1 MPNWLWPTKRIRNPA
16 MMKLS
21 ESFFGKRVVT
31 NLQSAVRS
39 ARTLLKG
46 TTVTIVAMTW
56 ACVANAQT
64 GTTLDKIT
72 FSTLPGD
79 RVQVVLE
86 MSGPVD
92 EPLSFAID
100 EPARVAL
107 DFPGVSLNL
116 PRKTEDIGVGM
127 ARSVTAVEAGGRSRV
142 VLSLIKLVPYAIK
155 VSGNQVVLTLDS
167 LGSTTSLAAAKR
179 ATGVKGSIE
188 NIDFRRGEGGE
199 GRVMVTLSDPAIVVN
214 TFEQGDDIIVE
225 FIGVELPEVLSRRLD
240 VIDFATPVK
249 VVDTKQV
256 GENVRMVI
264 EAGGAFDHLA
274 YQSDDLFTLD
284 VKELSEIEQERTKRD
299 KFTYTG
305 ERLSLNFQNIEVRAV
320 LQLIADFT
328 GLNMVASDTVSG
340 SLTLRL
346 KNVPWDQALDI
357 ILKTKG
363 LAMRQTGNVI
373 LIAPTEEIAAR
384 EKLELEAQ
392 KQIEE
397 LAPLRSEFIQVNYA
411 KASTLASLLK
421 AEENSLMTDRGR
433 VSVDE
438 RTNILL
444 IRDTSEAINSIRELV
459 ATLDI
464 PVRQVLIESRIVI
477 ADDSFNRDLGVR
489 FGVSYSWNVN
499 GSSRTAANI
508 GGGLAGDTGFG
519 NTVGSGDSLS
529 NAGNQ
534 NLLVDLPIGNPASAI
549 KFAVVSI
556 PDFIL
561 QLELQA
567 LQFEGRGEV
576 ISNPRVVTANQ
587 KEATIEQGTEIPF
600 QEASSSGATSTSFKK
615 AVLSLKVTPQITP
628 DDRVIMDLA
637 VNQDTVGQ
645 EFSGIP
651 SVDTR
656 SIITQVLVDNG
667 DTIVLGGIYEQTKRE
682 DIEKVPFFGDLP
694 YLSWLFKTTSI
705 RNDKRE
711 LLIFVTPKILK
722 DAGTAGL

>member
-1 MPNWLWPTKRIRNPA
+1 
-16 MMKLS
+16 
-21 ESFFGKRVVT
+21 
-31 NLQSAVRS
+31 
-39 ARTLLKG
+39 
-46 TTVTIVAMTW
+46 
-56 ACVANAQT
+56 
-64 GTTLDKIT
+64 
-72 FSTLPGD
+72 
-79 RVQVVLE
+79 
-86 MSGPVD
+86 
-92 EPLSFAID
+92 
-100 EPARVAL
+100 
-107 DFPGVSLNL
+107 
-116 PRKTEDIGVGM
+116 
-127 ARSVTAVEAGGRSRV
+127 
-142 VLSLIKLVPYAIK
+142 
-155 VSGNQVVLTLDS
+155 
-167 LGSTTSLAAAKR
+167 TSLAAAKR
-179 ATGVKGSIE
+179 AAGIRGSIE
-188 NIDFRRGEGGE
+188 SIDFRRGEGGE

-225 FIGVELPEVLSRRLD
+225 FIGVELPESLSRRLD
-240 VIDFATPVK
+240 VIDFATPVRI
-249 VVDTKQV
+249 VDTKQA
-256 GENVRMVI
+256 GDNVRMIV

-274 YQSDDLFTLD
+274 YQSEDLFTLD
-284 VKELSEIEQERTKRD
+284 VKELSEVEREQAKKD

-411 KASTLASLLK
+411 KAATLATLLK

-444 IRDTSEAINSIRELV
+444 VRDTADAINSIRELV

-477 ADDSFNRDLGVR
+477 ADDNFNRDLGVR
-489 FGVSYSWNVN
+489 FGVSYQWNVN
-499 GSSRTAANI
+499 GSQRTRAAV
-508 GGGLAGDTGFG
+508 GGGLPGDTDFG
-519 NTVGSGDSLS
+519 STVAFNDGT
-529 NAGNQ
+529 NE

-567 LQFEGRGEV
+567 LQLEGRGEV

-615 AVLSLKVTPQITP
+615 AVLSLQVTPQITP

-656 SIITQVLVDNG
+656 SIVTQVLVDNG

-682 DIEKVPFFGDLP
+682 DVEKVPFFGDLP

-705 RNDKRE
+705 RDEKKE

>member
-1 MPNWLWPTKRIRNPA
+1 MI
-16 MMKLS
+16 KLS
-21 ESFFGKRVVT
+21 ESFFGENVVT
-31 NLQSAVRS
+31 ILRS
-39 ARTLLKG
+39 AAPSVRALLRG
-46 TTVTIVAMTW
+46 TVVAFAALAWLNM
-56 ACVANAQT
+56 AHAQAN
-64 GTTLDKIT
+64 TTLDKIS

-79 RVQVVLE
+79 RVQVVLDL
-86 MSGPVD
+86 SGPVD

-142 VLSLIKLVPYAIK
+142 VLSLVKLVPYSID

-167 LGSTTSLAAAKR
+167 TGSTTSQAAAKS
-179 ATGVKGSIE
+179 AAGIKGSIE
-188 NIDFRRGEGGE
+188 SIDFRRGETGE
-199 GRVMVTLSDPAIVVN
+199 GRIMVILSDPAIVVN
-214 TFEQGDDIIVE
+214 TFEQGDDIVVE
-225 FIGVELPEVLSRRLD
+225 FIGVQLPENLSRRLD
-240 VIDFATPVK
+240 VVDFATPVK
-249 VVDTKQV
+249 VVDTKQE
-256 GENVRMVI
+256 GGNVRMLI
-264 EAGGAFDHLA
+264 EASGVFDHLA
-274 YQSDDLFTLD
+274 YQSEDLFTLD
-284 VKELSEIEQERTKRD
+284 VKALTADEQEKAKKD

-363 LAMRQTGNVI
+363 LAMRQRGNVI

-411 KASTLASLLK
+411 KAAVLATLLK

-438 RTNILL
+438 RTNTLL
-444 IRDTSEAINSIRELV
+444 VRDTGEAINSIRELV

-489 FGVSYSWNVN
+489 FGVSYAWNN
-499 GSSRTAANI
+499 GNRQAGI
-508 GGGLAGDTGFG
+508 GGALPGDTNFG
-519 NTVGSGDSLS
+519 GTIGPGDSLS
-529 NAGNQ
+529 TGGAQ
-534 NLLVDLPIGNPASAI
+534 DLLVDLPIGNPASAI

-567 LQFEGRGEV
+567 LQLEGRGEV

-587 KEATIEQGTEIPF
+587 KEASIEQGTEIPF

-656 SIITQVLVDNG
+656 SVTTQVLVDNG
-667 DTIVLGGIYEQTKRE
+667 DTVVLGGIYEQTKRE

-694 YLSWLFKTTSI
+694 YLSWLFKTTSV
-705 RNDKRE
+705 RDDKRE
-711 LLIFVTPKILK
+711 LIIFVTPRILK

>member
-1 MPNWLWPTKRIRNPA
+1 M
-16 MMKLS
+16 
-21 ESFFGKRVVT
+21 
-31 NLQSAVRS
+31 
-39 ARTLLKG
+39 
-46 TTVTIVAMTW
+46 
-56 ACVANAQT
+56 
-64 GTTLDKIT
+64 
-72 FSTLPGD
+72 
-79 RVQVVLE
+79 
-86 MSGPVD
+86 
-92 EPLSFAID
+92 
-100 EPARVAL
+100 
-107 DFPGVSLNL
+107 
-116 PRKTEDIGVGM
+116 
-127 ARSVTAVEAGGRSRV
+127 
-142 VLSLIKLVPYAIK
+142 
-155 VSGNQVVLTLDS
+155 
-167 LGSTTSLAAAKR
+167 
-179 ATGVKGSIE
+179 
-188 NIDFRRGEGGE
+188 
-199 GRVMVTLSDPAIVVN
+199 
-214 TFEQGDDIIVE
+214 
-225 FIGVELPEVLSRRLD
+225 
-240 VIDFATPVK
+240 
-249 VVDTKQV
+249 
-256 GENVRMVI
+256 
-264 EAGGAFDHLA
+264 
-274 YQSDDLFTLD
+274 
-284 VKELSEIEQERTKRD
+284 
-299 KFTYTG
+299 
-305 ERLSLNFQNIEVRAV
+305 SLNFQNIEVRAV

-340 SLTLRL
+340 NLTLRL

-411 KASTLASLLK
+411 KAAILATLLK

-438 RTNILL
+438 RINILL
-444 IRDTSEAINSIRELV
+444 VRDTADAINSIRELV

-477 ADDSFNRDLGVR
+477 ADDNFNRDLGVR
-489 FGVSYSWNVN
+489 FGVSYQWNVN
-499 GSSRTAANI
+499 GPRTQAAI
-508 GGGLAGDTGFG
+508 GGGLAGVTDFG
-519 NTVGSGDSLS
+519 GTVAFNDGT
-529 NAGNQ
+529 NE

-567 LQFEGRGEV
+567 LQLEGRGEV

-615 AVLSLKVTPQITP
+615 AVLSLRVTPQITP

-637 VNQDTVGQ
+637 VNQDTVGR

-656 SIITQVLVDNG
+656 SIVTQVLVDNG
-667 DTIVLGGIYEQTKRE
+667 DTVVLGGIYEQVKRE

-705 RNDKRE
+705 RDEKTE

>member
-1 MPNWLWPTKRIRNPA
+1 
-16 MMKLS
+16 
-21 ESFFGKRVVT
+21 
-31 NLQSAVRS
+31 
-39 ARTLLKG
+39 
-46 TTVTIVAMTW
+46 
-56 ACVANAQT
+56 
-64 GTTLDKIT
+64 
-72 FSTLPGD
+72 
-79 RVQVVLE
+79 
-86 MSGPVD
+86 
-92 EPLSFAID
+92 
-100 EPARVAL
+100 
-107 DFPGVSLNL
+107 
-116 PRKTEDIGVGM
+116 
-127 ARSVTAVEAGGRSRV
+127 
-142 VLSLIKLVPYAIK
+142 
-155 VSGNQVVLTLDS
+155 
-167 LGSTTSLAAAKR
+167 
-179 ATGVKGSIE
+179 
-188 NIDFRRGEGGE
+188 
-199 GRVMVTLSDPAIVVN
+199 
-214 TFEQGDDIIVE
+214 
-225 FIGVELPEVLSRRLD
+225 
-240 VIDFATPVK
+240 
-249 VVDTKQV
+249 
-256 GENVRMVI
+256 
-264 EAGGAFDHLA
+264 
-274 YQSDDLFTLD
+274 
-284 VKELSEIEQERTKRD
+284 
-299 KFTYTG
+299 
-305 ERLSLNFQNIEVRAV
+305 
-320 LQLIADFT
+320 
-328 GLNMVASDTVSG
+328 
-340 SLTLRL
+340 
-346 KNVPWDQALDI
+346 
-357 ILKTKG
+357 
-363 LAMRQTGNVI
+363 MRQTGNVI

-411 KASTLASLLK
+411 KASVLATLLK

-444 IRDTSEAINSIRELV
+444 VRDTADAINSIRELV

-489 FGVSYSWNVN
+489 FGVSYAWNIN
-499 GSSRTAANI
+499 GSQRTQGNV
-508 GGGLAGDTGFG
+508 GGGLGGDSDFG
-519 NTVGSGDSLS
+519 GTVGPGDSLS
-529 NAGNQ
+529 SGGTQ

-576 ISNPRVVTANQ
+576 ISNPRIVTANQ

-656 SIITQVLVDNG
+656 SIVTQVLVDNG

-705 RNDKRE
+705 RNDKKE

-722 DAGTAGL
+722 DTGTAGL

>member
-1 MPNWLWPTKRIRNPA
+1 
-16 MMKLS
+16 MKLS
-21 ESFFGKRVVT
+21 ESFFGHKVVT
-31 NLQSAVRS
+31 ITQTTARS
-39 ARTLLKG
+39 ARAALKG
-46 TTVTIVAMTW
+46 LPLAIVAMFW
-56 ACVANAQT
+56 LGVAHAQG
-64 GTTLDKIT
+64 GTTLNKMSFT
-72 FSTLPGD
+72 TLPGD
-79 RVQVVLE
+79 RVQVILD

-116 PRKTEDIGVGM
+116 PRKSEDIGVGM

-142 VLSLIKLVPYAIK
+142 VLSLVKLVPYEIN

-167 LGSTTSLAAAKR
+167 SGSTTSQAAAKR
-179 ATGVKGSIE
+179 AAGVKGSIE
-188 NIDFRRGEGGE
+188 NIDFRRGEAGE

-214 TFEQGDDIIVE
+214 TFEQGSDIVVE
-225 FIGVELPEVLSRRLD
+225 FIGAKLPENLSRRLD

-249 VVDTKQV
+249 VVDTKQD
-256 GENVRMVI
+256 GDNVRMVI
-264 EAGGAFDHLA
+264 EASGVFDHLA

-284 VKELSEIEQERTKRD
+284 VKALSEVEQEKAKKD

-411 KASTLASLLK
+411 KASTLATLLK
-421 AEENSLMTDRGR
+421 ADENSLMTDRGR

-438 RTNILL
+438 RTNTLL
-444 IRDTSEAINSIRELV
+444 VRDTAEAINSIRDLV

-489 FGVSYSWNVN
+489 FGVSYQWNIN
-499 GSSRTAANI
+499 GSGNTQGAL
-508 GGGLAGDTGFG
+508 GGGLPGDTNFG
-519 NTVGSGDSLS
+519 GTVGPGDSLS
-529 NAGNQ
+529 TSGNQ
-534 NLLVDLPIGNPASAI
+534 DLLVDLPIGNPASAL

-567 LQFEGRGEV
+567 LQLEGRGEV

-587 KEATIEQGTEIPF
+587 KEATIEQGTEIPY

-615 AVLSLKVTPQITP
+615 AVLSLRVTPQITP
-628 DDRVIMDLA
+628 DDRVIMDLE

-656 SIITQVLVDNG
+656 QVSTQVLVDNG
-667 DTIVLGGIYEQTKRE
+667 DTVVLGGIYEQTKRE
-682 DIEKVPFFGDLP
+682 DVEKVPFFGDLP
-694 YLSWLFKTTSI
+694 YLSWLFKTTSV
-705 RNDKRE
+705 RDDKRE
-711 LLIFVTPKILK
+711 LIIFVTPRILK

>member
-1 MPNWLWPTKRIRNPA
+1 

-21 ESFFGKRVVT
+21 KSFFGEQVVT
-31 NLQSAVRS
+31 ALQTAPRT
-39 ARTLLKG
+39 ARALLLR
-46 TTVTIVAMTW
+46 TAMTIVAITW
-56 ACVANAQT
+56 ATTAHAQT
-64 GTTLDKIT
+64 GTTLDKIN

-116 PRKTEDIGVGM
+116 PRKSEEISVGM
-127 ARSVTAVEAGGRSRV
+127 ARTVTAVEAGGRSRV
-142 VLSLIKLVPYAIK
+142 VLSLVKLVPYSIDVK
-155 VSGNQVVLTLDS
+155 GNQVVLTLDS
-167 LGSTTSLAAAKR
+167 TGSTTSQAAAKS
-179 ATGVKGSIE
+179 AAGVKGSIE
-188 NIDFRRGEGGE
+188 SIDFRRGETGE
-199 GRVMVTLSDPAIVVN
+199 GRVMVQLSDPAIVVN

-225 FIGVELPEVLSRRLD
+225 FIGVDLPENLSRRLD
-240 VIDFATPVK
+240 VVDFATPVRII
-249 VVDTKQV
+249 DTKQE
-256 GENVRMVI
+256 GGNVKMII
-264 EAGGAFDHLA
+264 EAGGVFDHLA
-274 YQSDDLFTLD
+274 YQSEDLFTLD
-284 VKELSEIEQERTKRD
+284 VKALTEVEQEQQKKD

-411 KASTLASLLK
+411 KASTLATLLK

-438 RTNILL
+438 RTNTLL
-444 IRDTSEAINSIRELV
+444 VRDTSEAINSIRELV

-489 FGVSYSWNVN
+489 FGVSYQWNVN
-499 GSSRTAANI
+499 GSQRTQGLV
-508 GGGLAGDTGFG
+508 GGGLPGDSNFG
-519 NTVGSGDSLS
+519 GTIGPGDSLS
-529 NAGNQ
+529 TGGNQ
-534 NLLVDLPIGNPASAI
+534 DLLVDLPIGNPASAI

-567 LQFEGRGEV
+567 LQLEGRGEV

-656 SIITQVLVDNG
+656 SVTTQVLVDNG
-667 DTIVLGGIYEQTKRE
+667 DTVVLGGIYEQTKRE

-694 YLSWLFKTTSI
+694 YLSWLFKTTSV
-705 RNDKRE
+705 RDDKRE
-711 LLIFVTPKILK
+711 LIIFVTPRILK

>member
-1 MPNWLWPTKRIRNPA
+1 MIN
-16 MMKLS
+16 LS
-21 ESFFGKRVVT
+21 ESFFGNKIGN
-31 NLQSAVRS
+31 NLAVALHN
-39 ARTLLKG
+39 ARAPLKA
-46 TTVTIVAMTW
+46 VALTIVAMTW
-56 ACVANAQT
+56 ACMASAQT
-64 GTTLDKIT
+64 GTTLDKIS

-79 RVQVVLE
+79 RVQVVLD

-100 EPARVAL
+100 EPARIAL

-116 PRKTEDIGVGM
+116 PRKTEDINVGM

-142 VLSLIKLVPYAIK
+142 VLSLVKLVPYRIK

-167 LGSTTSLAAAKR
+167 TGSTTSQAAAKR
-179 ATGVKGSIE
+179 AAGITGSIE
-188 NIDFRRGEGGE
+188 SIDFRRGEGGE
-199 GRVMVTLSDPAIVVN
+199 GRIMVTLSDPAIVVN

-225 FIGVELPEVLSRRLD
+225 FIGVQLPENLSRRLD

-249 VVDTKQV
+249 IVDTKQA

-284 VKELSEIEQERTKRD
+284 VKALSEVEKERARKD

-340 SLTLRL
+340 NLTLRL

-411 KASTLASLLK
+411 KAAVLATLLK

-444 IRDTSEAINSIRELV
+444 VRDTADAINSIRELV

-477 ADDSFNRDLGVR
+477 ADDNFNRDLGVR
-489 FGVSYSWNVN
+489 FGVSYSWNIN
-499 GSSRTAANI
+499 GGNRTQGNI
-508 GGGLAGDTGFG
+508 GGGLGGDTNFG
-519 NTVGSGDSLS
+519 GVIGSGDSLS
-529 NAGNQ
+529 TGGNQ

-567 LQFEGRGEV
+567 LQLEGRGEV

-637 VNQDTVGQ
+637 VNQDTVGR

-656 SIITQVLVDNG
+656 SIVTQVLVDNG
-667 DTIVLGGIYEQTKRE
+667 DTVVLGGIYEQVKRE
-682 DIEKVPFFGDLP
+682 DVEKVPFFGDLP

-705 RNDKRE
+705 RDEKTE

>member
-1 MPNWLWPTKRIRNPA
+1 MTTYSDSISGYRTGVTWRQRLRAARRA
-16 MMKLS
+16 LLRGLGGMAA
-21 ESFFGKRVVT
+21 FGWIVT
-31 NLQSAVRS
+31 ASAQSAV
-39 ARTLLKG
+39 
-46 TTVTIVAMTW
+46 
-56 ACVANAQT
+56 
-64 GTTLDKIT
+64 TLDDMT
-72 FSTLPGD
+72 YSTLPGD
-79 RVQVVLE
+79 RVQVVLD
-86 MSGPVD
+86 MSAPVD

-116 PRKTEDIGVGM
+116 ARKSQEIGVGM
-127 ARSVTAVEAGGRSRV
+127 ARNVTAVEAGGRTRV
-142 VLSLIKLVPYAIK
+142 VLSLVRLVPYSIK
-155 VSGNQVVLTLDS
+155 VVNDQVVLTLDS
-167 LGSTTSLAAAKR
+167 TEAASTETIAAR
-179 ATGVKGSIE
+179 VSGVRNSIE
-188 NIDFRRGEGGE
+188 NIDFRRGEKGE
-199 GRVMVTLSDPAIVVN
+199 GRVVVELSDPSIVVD
-214 TFEQGDDIIVE
+214 TFEQGGRIVVE
-225 FIGVELPEVLSRRLD
+225 FVGARLPEDLSRRLD
-240 VIDFATPVK
+240 VVDFATPVRI
-249 VVDTKQV
+249 VDTRQD

-264 EAGGAFDHLA
+264 EATGVFEHLA

-284 VKELSEIEQERTKRD
+284 VKPIVADDEERARKE
-299 KFTYTG
+299 KFGYTG

-357 ILKTKG
+357 ILRTKG

-373 LIAPTEEIAAR
+373 LVAPTEEIAAR

-411 KASTLASLLK
+411 KASNLASLLK
-421 AEENSLMTDRGR
+421 AEENSLMTDRGN

-438 RTNILL
+438 RTNTLL
-444 IRDTSEAINSIRELV
+444 VRDTAEALNNIRELV

-477 ADDSFNRDLGVR
+477 ADDNFNRDLGVK
-489 FGVSYSWNVN
+489 FGVSSMLNI
-499 GSSRTAANI
+499 GDSSQTREFI
-508 GGGLAGDTGFG
+508 GGGLPGDTDFG
-519 NTVGSGDSLS
+519 GTVAFNDGT
-529 NAGNQ
+529 NE
-534 NLLVDLPIGNPASAI
+534 NLIVDLPIGGPAAAL

-556 PDFIL
+556 PDFLL

-567 LQFEGRGEV
+567 LQLEGRGEV

-587 KEATIEQGTEIPF
+587 KEAVIEQGTEIPF

-615 AVLSLKVTPQITP
+615 AVLSLRVTPQITP
-628 DDRVIMDLA
+628 DDRIIMDLA

-656 SIITQVLVDNG
+656 SVTTQVLVDNG
-667 DTIVLGGIYEQTKRE
+667 DTVVLGGIYEQTKRE
-682 DIEKVPFFGDLP
+682 DVEKVPFFGDLP
-694 YLSWLFKTTSI
+694 YLSWLFKTTSV
-705 RNDKRE
+705 RDEKTE

-722 DAGTAGL
+722 DAATAGL

>member
-1 MPNWLWPTKRIRNPA
+1 MI
-16 MMKLS
+16 KLS
-21 ESFFGKRVVT
+21 ESFFGKNVVT
-31 NLQSAVRS
+31 TLQSAVCN
-39 ARTLLKG
+39 ARALLKG
-46 TTVTIVAMTW
+46 TVIAIVAVAW
-56 ACVANAQT
+56 ASVAHAQT
-64 GTTLDKIT
+64 NTTLDKIS

-79 RVQVVLE
+79 RVQVILE

-116 PRKTEDIGVGM
+116 PRKTENINVGM

-142 VLSLIKLVPYAIK
+142 VLSLVKLVPYSID
-155 VSGNQVVLTLDS
+155 VSGNKVVLTLDS
-167 LGSTTSLAAAKR
+167 TGSTASQAVAKSAA
-179 ATGVKGSIE
+179 GIKGSIE
-188 NIDFRRGEGGE
+188 SIDFRRGETGE
-199 GRVMVTLSDPAIVVN
+199 GRIMVTLSDPAIVVN

-225 FIGVELPEVLSRRLD
+225 FIGVELPDNLSRRLD
-240 VIDFATPVK
+240 VVDFATPVK
-249 VVDTKQV
+249 IVDTKQE
-256 GENVRMVI
+256 GGNVRMII
-264 EAGGAFDHLA
+264 EASGVFDHLA
-274 YQSDDLFTLD
+274 YQSEDLFTLD
-284 VKELSEIEQERTKRD
+284 VKALTADEQEKAKKD

-411 KASTLASLLK
+411 KASVLATLLK

-438 RTNILL
+438 RTNTLL
-444 IRDTSEAINSIRELV
+444 VRDTGEAINSIRELV

-489 FGVSYSWNVN
+489 FGVSYAWDVN
-499 GSSRTAANI
+499 GSSRTTAGV
-508 GGGLAGDTGFG
+508 GGGLAGDSNFG
-519 NTVGSGDSLS
+519 GTVKPGNSLS
-529 NAGNQ
+529 TAGNQ
-534 NLLVDLPIGNPASAI
+534 DLLVDLPIANPATAI

-567 LQFEGRGEV
+567 LQLEGRGEV

-656 SIITQVLVDNG
+656 SVITQVLVDNG
-667 DTIVLGGIYEQTKRE
+667 DTVVLGGIYEQTKRE

-694 YLSWLFKTTSI
+694 YLSWLFKTTSV
-705 RNDKRE
+705 RDEKRE
-711 LLIFVTPKILK
+711 LIIFVTPRILK

>member
-1 MPNWLWPTKRIRNPA
+1 
-16 MMKLS
+16 MMKRS
-21 ESFFGKRVVT
+21 ESFSSEWCVSAAYSASRAGCVALMRVV
-31 NLQSAVRS
+31 LAVAVLGWSCIAQAQS
-39 ARTLLKG
+39 
-46 TTVTIVAMTW
+46 
-56 ACVANAQT
+56 Q
-64 GTTLDKIT
+64 TTLDKIS

-79 RVQVVLE
+79 RVQVVLDL
-86 MSGPVD
+86 SAPVD

-116 PRKTEDIGVGM
+116 PRKSEDIGVGM

-142 VLSLIKLVPYAIK
+142 VLSLVKLVPYAIDVK
-155 VSGNQVVLTLDS
+155 GSQVVLTLDS
-167 LGSTTSLAAAKR
+167 SGSTTSQAVAKR
-179 ATGVKGSIE
+179 AAGLKGSIE
-188 NIDFRRGEGGE
+188 SIDFRRGESGE
-199 GRVMVTLSDPAIVVN
+199 GRVMVNLSDPAIVVN
-214 TFEQGDDIIVE
+214 TFEQGNDIIVE
-225 FIGVELPEVLSRRLD
+225 FIGVELPENLSRRLD

-249 VVDTKQV
+249 FVDTKQE
-256 GENVRMVI
+256 GDNVRMVI
-264 EAGGAFDHLA
+264 EAGGVFDHLA
-274 YQSDDLFTLD
+274 YQSEDLFTLD
-284 VKELSEIEQERTKRD
+284 VRALTQDEQEQARKE
-299 KFTYTG
+299 KFQYTG

-411 KASTLASLLK
+411 KASTLATLLK

-438 RTNILL
+438 RTNTLL
-444 IRDTSEAINSIRELV
+444 VRDTAEAINGIRDLV

-489 FGVSYSWNVN
+489 FGVSYSWIPN
-499 GSSRTAANI
+499 GSTRTTNAI
-508 GGGLAGDTGFG
+508 GGGLAGDTNFG
-519 NTVGSGDSLS
+519 GVVGPGDSLS
-529 NAGNQ
+529 DSGNQ
-534 NLLVDLPIGNPASAI
+534 NLLVDLPIANPASAI

-567 LQFEGRGEV
+567 LQLEGRGEV

-656 SIITQVLVDNG
+656 SVTTQVLVDNG
-667 DTIVLGGIYEQTKRE
+667 DTVVLGGIYEQTQRE
-682 DIEKVPFFGDLP
+682 DIEKVPFLGDLP
-694 YLSWLFKTTSI
+694 YLSWLFKTTSV
-705 RNDKRE
+705 RDDKRE
-711 LLIFVTPKILK
+711 LIIFVTPRILK

>member
-1 MPNWLWPTKRIRNPA
+1 

-21 ESFFGKRVVT
+21 ESFFGENVVT
-31 NLQSAVRS
+31 TFERAMRRGHALFKSAVVVM
-39 ARTLLKG
+39 G
-46 TTVTIVAMTW
+46 TIFWLGLAH
-56 ACVANAQT
+56 AQT
-64 GTTLDKIT
+64 PTTLDKIS

-79 RVQVVLE
+79 QVQVVLD

-116 PRKTEDIGVGM
+116 PRKTEDISVGM

-142 VLSLIKLVPYAIK
+142 VLSLVKLVPYSIDIN
-155 VSGNQVVLTLDS
+155 GNQVVLTLDS
-167 LGSTTSLAAAKR
+167 TGSTTSQAAAKR
-179 ATGVKGSIE
+179 AAGVKGGIE
-188 NIDFRRGEGGE
+188 NIDFRRGESGE
-199 GRVMVTLSDPAIVVN
+199 GRIMVTLSDPAIVVN

-225 FIGVELPEVLSRRLD
+225 FIGVDLPENLSRRLD
-240 VIDFATPVK
+240 VIDFATPVR
-249 VVDTKQV
+249 VVDTKQD
-256 GENVRMVI
+256 GGNVRMVI
-264 EAGGAFDHLA
+264 EASGVFDHLA
-274 YQSDDLFTLD
+274 YQSEDLFTLD
-284 VKELSEIEQERTKRD
+284 VKALSEVEQEQAKKD

-411 KASTLASLLK
+411 KAATLATLLK

-438 RTNILL
+438 RTNTLL
-444 IRDTSEAINSIRELV
+444 VRDTAEAINSIRELV

-489 FGVSYSWNVN
+489 FGVSYAWNVN
-499 GSSRTAANI
+499 GGSTNAAI
-508 GGGLAGDTGFG
+508 GGGLPGDTNFG
-519 NTVGSGDSLS
+519 GTVGFNDGT
-529 NAGNQ
+529 NE

-567 LQFEGRGEV
+567 LQLEGRGEV

-656 SIITQVLVDNG
+656 SVITQVLVDNG
-667 DTIVLGGIYEQTKRE
+667 DTVVLGGIYEQTKRE

-694 YLSWLFKTTSI
+694 YLSWLFKTTSV
-705 RNDKRE
+705 RDDKRE
-711 LLIFVTPKILK
+711 LIIFVTPRILK